1 LSNQSRGI
9 LLALGGASLFSFD
22 GLLVRLQ
29 ALSPAG
35 VIFWRGLLSGI
46 VFAAMAALA
55 RKRVAKQVTDSG
67 GIQWWPVSLLA
78 GLVVLGT
85 ITFVLSLTH
94 TTVAHTVVIV
104 AASPIVTGILGRFIL
119 REHLPIRTWLAGLA
133 ALTGVVVVV
142 SGSLR
147 SSGLQG
153 DLWALA
159 NTGIFALLLISLRRY
174 QSANLLVALAISG
187 FAVALVVSPWAGQN
201 LDLKTAIAAALDGL
215 LVVPGGLVLITLAP
229 RYLPAAEVGLLL
241 LIETILAPVWVLL
254 VIGEAL
260 TFQVV
265 LSAAIILGAIGIHS
279 FLDLRDQTPNHA
291 AGGET

>member
-9 LLALGGASLFSFD
+9 LLALGGACLFSFD

-46 VFAAMAALA
+46 VFAAMVALA
-55 RKRVAKQVTDSG
+55 RKRVAKPVTDVG
-67 GIQWWPVSLLA
+67 GVQWWPVSLLA

-104 AASPIVTGILGRFIL
+104 ASSPIVTGILGRFIL

-133 ALTGVVVVV
+133 ALIGVVVVV

-147 SSGLQG
+147 SSDLQG

-159 NTGIFALLLISLRRY
+159 NTGIFALLLIALRRY
-174 QSANLLVALAISG
+174 QSANRLVALAISG
-187 FAVALVVSPWAGQN
+187 FAVALLVSPWAGQN

-241 LIETILAPVWVLL
+241 LMETILAPLWVLL

-260 TFQVV
+260 TFEVV
-265 LSAAIILGAIGIHS
+265 LSAAIILGAIAIHS

-291 AGGET
+291 AG